1 MSEREVDLY
10 GDLTVLQNTLDNHR
24 SLQLL
29 EAINKENDTLKLE
42 REELGFQLQFLR
54 DQKKI
59 LESNLLSV
67 FHAATNE
74 IDRKNKMIMNLQ
86 QEVARL
92 KASSAGR
99 M

>member
-10 GDLTVLQNTLDNHR
+10 GDLTVLQNTLDNQR

-29 EAINKENDTLKLE
+29 EVINKENDALKSE